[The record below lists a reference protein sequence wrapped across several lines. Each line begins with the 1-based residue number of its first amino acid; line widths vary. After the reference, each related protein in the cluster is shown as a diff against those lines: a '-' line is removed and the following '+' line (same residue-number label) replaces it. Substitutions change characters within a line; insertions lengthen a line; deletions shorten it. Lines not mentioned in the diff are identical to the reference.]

1 MKKVISIILVLL
13 LLVSLCACG
22 KDDHGEV
29 IGGIGTTTANQG
41 ANNNNTTTTTTT
53 QGNTQNTTVASCNHA
68 WKGGTCTAPMT
79 CTLCGATEG
88 EAAGHNYSNATC
100 TNPKTCAVCG
110 ATEGEPAGHSFND
123 ATCTE
128 GQVCSVCGAAGS
140 AALGHDRVN
149 GTCQRCGHTLGDLIP
164 LWSVLWCIV
173 DAKGDSMT
181 RLDFVLGEGW
191 GNVMLSD
198 WSTTSDG
205 FGEMYYYNET
215 AYYRVNYGAS
225 AQLTSVGDE
234 YGMTITMTNEDGS
247 TGTITIE
254 RVDSDHFVVTAVSG
268 TILNATGT
276 AIATVG
282 SELRW
287 TDIYC

>member
-1 MKKVISIILVLL
+1 MKKVISILLVLL

-41 ANNNNTTTTTTT
+41 ATNNNTTTTTQGTT
-53 QGNTQNTTVASCNHA
+53 IASCNHT
-68 WKGGTCTAPMT
+68 WTGGTCTAPMT
-79 CTLCGATEG
+79 CTLCGETEG
-88 EAAGHNYSNATC
+88 E
-100 TNPKTCAVCG
+100 
-110 ATEGEPAGHSFND
+110 
-123 ATCTE
+123 
-128 GQVCSVCGAAGS
+128 
-140 AALGHDRVN
+140 ALGHDRVD

-173 DAKGDSMT
+173 DAKGDNMT

>member
-41 ANNNNTTTTTTT
+41 ANNNTTTTTTT

-88 EAAGHNYSNATC
+88 EAAGH
-100 TNPKTCAVCG
+100 
-110 ATEGEPAGHSFND
+110 SFND

-140 AALGHDRVN
+140 AALGHDRVD

-173 DAKGDSMT
+173 DAKGDNMT